1 MSCKGTGRRFLIP
14 CPRRISFQG
23 LNESA
28 IYRTDNADRKS
39 VVNHGSR
46 AASSRYRGMLKV
58 RRKLP
63 PRRISVKSVER
74 GEDSSR
80 PGTGPVQGPTNRASW
95 NLRQSQC
102 NNPNIVTRVPQLFT
116 ILRFPFP
123 PLDPPPVYTRPRV
136 TIHTM
141 AKSEGTFLVR
151 PSSRFFASFRTDFF
165 SARNTIFFAGMGRGE
180 EKKKERHLGV
190 YVRDMLY
197 RTTRHAPRLDSV
209 ADSP

>member
-1 MSCKGTGRRFLIP
+1 
-14 CPRRISFQG
+14 
-23 LNESA
+23 
-28 IYRTDNADRKS
+28 
-39 VVNHGSR
+39 
-46 AASSRYRGMLKV
+46 MLKV

-151 PSSRFFASFRTDFF
+151 RSSSRFFASFRTDFF

-180 EKKKERHLGV
+180 EKKKRKTPWRLCARHV
-190 YVRDMLY
+190 I
-197 RTTRHAPRLDSV
+197 
-209 ADSP
+209 

>member
-123 PLDPPPVYTRPRV
+123 PLDPPPVYDRESLFTRWPSLRERSSCDPPLVSSPHFAPIFFPRG
-136 TIHTM
+136 IR
-141 AKSEGTFLVR
+141 F
-151 PSSRFFASFRTDFF
+151 SSR
-165 SARNTIFFAGMGRGE
+165 GWEEGRK
-180 EKKKERHLGV
+180 KKKERHLGV

-197 RTTRHAPRLDSV
+197 RTTRHAPRLDPV

>member
-58 RRKLP
+58 RRHLGESRSKVWSEAKIPLAPELAPFRAQRIERRGTCDNPNATIPTSSHVFHNCSQSFDSLFLP
-63 PRRISVKSVER
+63 SILLRCTHDRESLFTRWPSLRERSSCDPPLVSSPHFAPIFFPRGIRF
-74 GEDSSR
+74 SSR
-80 PGTGPVQGPTNRASW
+80 GW
-95 NLRQSQC
+95 E
-102 NNPNIVTRVPQLFT
+102 
-116 ILRFPFP
+116 
-123 PLDPPPVYTRPRV
+123 
-136 TIHTM
+136 
-141 AKSEGTFLVR
+141 EGR
-151 PSSRFFASFRTDFF
+151 K
-165 SARNTIFFAGMGRGE
+165 
-180 EKKKERHLGV
+180 KKKERHLGV

-197 RTTRHAPRLDSV
+197 RTTRHAPRLDPV